1 MASLRRTQS
10 GSYMACFRFGGRQYQ
25 RALKTRDPEAAK
37 GALGA
42 IVNRVYKLT
51 VGDVQVPE
59 GMDMV
64 EFIVWGDDAS
74 VRALPTPAKEEP
86 EQKCSVAELIQQY
99 LDDQEGLKAAST
111 LGTERTHL
119 SNLRKFLGPK
129 IELPVERITEDD
141 LNAFLRKREREA
153 KGVTVHKERQTLRA
167 FFKWAARKTRLPSS
181 PAEELRMVQAGE
193 DKAAFK
199 TVEEVEEILQRGG
212 LTDDDVNT
220 LWESLYL
227 TEDEIG
233 EILETVEKKAD
244 LDFVHPMFAMPAY
257 TGMRRGEIVRRL
269 RWSDIGFTTKTITAR
284 SQKQSTQQKE
294 TSRTITM
301 HPDLEKILLAYQK
314 KRSRGQYVICHSGSL
329 SPLTVSE
336 AHARFQEVLRGT
348 RWERTLP
355 SGKKKIVIG
364 FHTFRHSF
372 ASNLAAKGV
381 DQRIIDRWMGHQT
394 EEMRKRYQHLF
405 PSKLGDAIRALSY
418 NGNGDRL
425 RGQKSA

>member
-10 GSYMACFRFGGRQYQ
+10 GSYIACFRFGGRQYQ

-42 IVNRVYKLT
+42 IINRVYKLT
-51 VGDVQVPE
+51 TGDVHAPE
-59 GMDMV
+59 GEDIV
-64 EFIVWGDDAS
+64 EFIVWGDGAP
-74 VRALPTPAKEEP
+74 VRALPTPAEKEP
-86 EQKCSVAELIQQY
+86 EQKCSVAELVRQY

-129 IELPVERITEDD
+129 VDAPVERITEDD

-193 DKAAFK
+193 DKSAFR
-199 TVEEVEEILQRGG
+199 TVDEVEEILQRGA
-212 LTDDDVNT
+212 LADDEVNA
-220 LWESLYL
+220 LWEGLYL
-227 TEDEIG
+227 TEEEIG
-233 EILETVEKKAD
+233 EILRTIEAKAD
-244 LDFVHPMFAMPAY
+244 LDFLHPMVAVPAY
-257 TGMRRGEIVRRL
+257 TGMRRGEVVRRL

-294 TSRTITM
+294 TSRTIAM
-301 HPDLEKILLAYQK
+301 HPDLEQILLAYRK
-314 KRSRGQYVICHSGSL
+314 KRPRGQYVICHSRSL

-336 AHARFQEVLRGT
+336 AHTRFQAVLRGT
-348 RWERTLP
+348 RWERALP

-405 PSKLGDAIRALSY
+405 PSKLGDAIRVLSY
-418 NGNGDRL
+418 DGAQDRL
-425 RGQKSA
+425 PGQKSA